1 MAQKIPEAQARMTKN
16 VFVCQKCQTKMK
28 ADPQKIL
35 KGLVKCR
42 KKDCRGRS
50 FRILKKK

>member
-1 MAQKIPEAQARMTKN
+1 MATKIPEAQNRLFKN
-16 VFVCQKCQTKMK
+16 VFVCRKCQTKMR

-35 KGLVKCR
+35 KGKIKCR

-50 FRILKKK
+50 FRVLKKK